1 MVCKMLFFDCND
13 KEKLFFDKN
22 DIKIFEVKTFK
33 TSLNKKN
40 VKDLSP
46 DDIEQA
52 AALSVFTPSLL
63 SEEVIN
69 YFPNLRVIA
78 TRSKDYKNIN
88 LKSCLNR
95 NIAVVSVESENNE
108 FQTLHTLFK
117 SVTDALCGCKENRIV

>member
-33 TSLNKKN
+33 TSLNKKT

-63 SEEVIN
+63 SEQIIN
-69 YFPNLRVIA
+69 KFPNLRVIS
-78 TRSKDYKNIN
+78 TRSKEYKHI
-88 LKSCLNR
+88 
-95 NIAVVSVESENNE
+95 EE
-108 FQTLHTLFK
+108 F
-117 SVTDALCGCKENRIV
+117 NY